1 MIERLD
7 GHALTDYSRDRDHGR
22 TAASAASGDR
32 DGGTCCEDVHSSR
45 SAGTTSLASAHR
57 VEPDGDAVDGTHRVR
72 GPAGGWRPDSRSLR
86 APPRWPPSAA
96 RTSPPSRTSQ
106 ASKLV
111 AQVSSDRRPR
121 HVTQGAI
128 IAPAGRGLSCGVTQ
142 SPAAASVASQLG
154 IACGPG
160 TAAGDVTCLS
170 FQRWNRPVR

>member
-1 MIERLD
+1 MSMIERLD

-22 TAASAASGDR
+22 TTASAASGDR
-32 DGGTCCEDVHSSR
+32 DGGTCCECPQLPQRRYDVFGER
-45 SAGTTSLASAHR
+45 THR

-111 AQVSSDRRPR
+111 AQVSSDRR
-121 HVTQGAI
+121 
-128 IAPAGRGLSCGVTQ
+128 
-142 SPAAASVASQLG
+142 
-154 IACGPG
+154 
-160 TAAGDVTCLS
+160 
-170 FQRWNRPVR
+170 